1 MASSCENE
9 KNQKNQLLEDLAV
22 KKAEKI
28 EEPSKL
34 LIDLETKRKQNL
46 LFLGVS
52 QLVKDLNDQKILTN
66 MFLKAWK
73 EADEN
78 SKTEIET
85 VVLEVLGHPLD
96 ISKLVLDL
104 EEKLKNQ

>member
-1 MASSCENE
+1 M
-9 KNQKNQLLEDLAV
+9 
-22 KKAEKI
+22 
-28 EEPSKL
+28 
-34 LIDLETKRKQNL
+34 
-46 LFLGVS
+46 FLGVS